1 MSLQL
6 SILPKISSD
15 AKKLIFTE
23 TTGAYNASF
32 NVTGWG
38 TPNPAIADC
47 QTVSPTP
54 GALLTV
60 LTPDDTTITL
70 FSYDPS
76 LGGTQFPDT
85 TGLQEDYLYY
95 YSGTGYTAT
104 YSGTATPENMP
115 DGVYT
120 FTYSVNYVDPISKVA
135 TIYSAKYYLLVTTS
149 TACCVDKLFHLASQ
163 SDCTDCKN
171 EKLNKALEA
180 ESYLKAAEY
189 ANACGKNNMA
199 AKHLS
204 KAQWI
209 CSEQNCLNC

>member
-1 MSLQL
+1 MGLQL
-6 SILPKISSD
+6 SILPKISTD

-23 TTGAYNASF
+23 TTGVYDAYSNL
-32 NVTGWG
+32 TGWG
-38 TPNPAIADC
+38 TPNPNIIDC
-47 QTVSPTP
+47 QTVPPTP
-54 GALLTV
+54 GAKLTV
-60 LTPDDTTITL
+60 LTPDDTLITM

-85 TGLQEDYLYY
+85 TGLQETYLYY
-95 YSGTGYTAT
+95 YSSGYTTT
-104 YSGTATPENMP
+104 YSATSTPVNMP

-120 FTYSVNYVDPISKVA
+120 FTYNVNYVNPGNKVA
-135 TIYSAKYYLLVTTS
+135 TLYSTTYYLLVTTS

-163 SDCTDCKN
+163 ADCTDCKN

>member
-1 MSLQL
+1 MGLQL
-6 SILPKISSD
+6 SILPKISTD

-23 TTGAYNASF
+23 TTGIYSVTNT
-32 NVTGWG
+32 TGWG
-38 TPNPAIADC
+38 SPNPLISEC
-47 QTVSPTP
+47 QTVGSTP
-54 GALLTV
+54 GAILTV
-60 LTPDDTTITL
+60 LTPDDNFITM

-76 LGGTQFPDT
+76 LGGTQFPET
-85 TGLQEDYLYY
+85 TGLQEKNLYY
-95 YSGTGYTAT
+95 YSSGYTTT
-104 YSGTATPENMP
+104 YNATATPVNMP

-120 FTYSVNYVDPISKVA
+120 FTYTINSVNYVSKIA
-135 TIYSAKYYLLVTTS
+135 TIYSTTYYLLVTTGV
-149 TACCVDKLFHLASQ
+149 ACCVDKLFHLASQ
-163 SDCTDCKN
+163 ADCTDCKN
-171 EKLNKALEA
+171 EKLSKALEA